1 MVQNEIFK
9 SDVIYMGTRLVPI
22 GELKNI
28 FPEWYESL
36 KKMYKEH
43 LPREYHYIT
52 DFNYGISTTLNA
64 VYTIDFERAQ
74 ARYLCSFEETQNE
87 GGIYHP
93 PIRIDNELFFAP
105 SGARKWAFYNLNTG
119 LWSYEDIP
127 KRYTKGEGSFIKFW
141 IIVNDMIIY
150 LSGQTDHII
159 SMDLKTKKIVYHDCF
174 GEIFGIDEQRPFFS
188 SIIEFGDSIL
198 LFSEIDNNVYK
209 LDIDHWKLFK
219 LKRLDS
225 ENNGIK
231 AAFFVPN
238 TDYIFLIKNYTGKN
252 IGSRVMRWN
261 TTTGHTEDVICSDES
276 TSDSLFGDL
285 LGEFCFYNDSLYI
298 TSQKESCIIKI
309 DWERNIAHRIQLKA
323 DFNLLCRKDDFYRRW
338 GEELAYTVV
347 AYGWPRRKFTI
358 FLPYDYS
365 IADIDFEKGE
375 LDNKRKWIVHGIEK
389 LMGQSLKL
397 KSNGVYIENNFFSV
411 KDFLD
416 EIARK

>member
-1 MVQNEIFK
+1 
-9 SDVIYMGTRLVPI
+9 
-22 GELKNI
+22 
-28 FPEWYESL
+28 
-36 KKMYKEH
+36 
-43 LPREYHYIT
+43 
-52 DFNYGISTTLNA
+52 
-64 VYTIDFERAQ
+64 
-74 ARYLCSFEETQNE
+74 
-87 GGIYHP
+87 
-93 PIRIDNELFFAP
+93 
-105 SGARKWAFYNLNTG
+105 
-119 LWSYEDIP
+119 
-127 KRYTKGEGSFIKFW
+127 
-141 IIVNDMIIY
+141 
-150 LSGQTDHII
+150 
-159 SMDLKTKKIVYHDCF
+159 
-174 GEIFGIDEQRPFFS
+174 
-188 SIIEFGDSIL
+188 
-198 LFSEIDNNVYK
+198 
-209 LDIDHWKLFK
+209 
-219 LKRLDS
+219 
-225 ENNGIK
+225 
-231 AAFFVPN
+231 
-238 TDYIFLIKNYTGKN
+238 
-252 IGSRVMRWN
+252 MRWN

-389 LMGQSLKL
+389 LMRQSLKL